1 MGVLVGEV
9 PRKRP
14 TEKRYRFGHLWS
26 PRDNLWQIAN
36 ASSRTRTRVFAHL
49 ELVARVGGGIP
60 LDVADF
66 VLPQER
72 AIRDWEEYVRARGD
86 RAGDGSWATN
96 YARL

>member
-1 MGVLVGEV
+1 
-9 PRKRP
+9 
-14 TEKRYRFGHLWS
+14 
-26 PRDNLWQIAN
+26 
-36 ASSRTRTRVFAHL
+36 VFAHL